1 MTVSV
6 FGDMYCQVL
15 LDFACFIVLMSFQ
28 LKKLF
33 AFILL
38 LVGDIVAF

>member
-6 FGDMYCQVL
+6 FGDMCCEIL

-28 LKKLF
+28 LRKLF

-38 LVGDIVAF
+38 LAGDIVAF